1 MIYLRFL
8 PVDWKLTVCLISK
21 FSWDVEMI
29 FFIPVMWFQ
38 KLEKEEFIFHSLFN
52 IDKYVK

>member
-8 PVDWKLTVCLISK
+8 PVDWKRNVCLISK

>member
-8 PVDWKLTVCLISK
+8 PVDWKHNVCLISK

-29 FFIPVMWFQ
+29 FFIPVMWF
-38 KLEKEEFIFHSLFN
+38 EKFEKKEFIIHSLLN

>member
-8 PVDWKLTVCLISK
+8 PVDWKRNVCLISK

-29 FFIPVMWFQ
+29 FFIPVMWF
-38 KLEKEEFIFHSLFN
+38 EKFEKKEFIIHSLLN